1 MKKKCSIIALVFSML
16 MLTGCA
22 PVTFNI
28 LSNNNLFTTR
38 SQASASGMQEG
49 LVEGGGQTDIE
60 ASVPV
65 R

>member
-1 MKKKCSIIALVFSML
+1 MKRLLTIIML
-16 MLTGCA
+16 MVTTALLSGCS
-22 PVTFNI
+22 VTLHI

-49 LVEGGGQTDIE
+49 LVEGGGNTDLE
-60 ASVPV
+60 ASVPL